1 MLGDHCHPSVPMDQ
15 VIAHEL
21 EILGSHGIQAHKF
34 DDVLQMINSGK
45 LQPERLIGK
54 TISLEESLTAL
65 VDMNNFDHT
74 GVTVINQF

>member
-15 VIAHEL
+15 IVANEL

-34 DDVLQMINSGK
+34 DDILRMISSGK
-45 LQPERLIGK
+45 LQPKKLIGK
-54 TISLEESLTAL
+54 MITLEDSLQAL
-65 VDMNNFDHT
+65 VEMDNFDHM